1 MSFGKCSEK
10 IIYKIIEKLLTN
22 AGRGCII
29 KVEIKERATARK
41 ELKMKKFEI
50 EKINTTVGAVY
61 IIARY
66 NNDGTLAFVF
76 NREFKTEASA
86 RKHLEK
92 NYNYHA

>member
-1 MSFGKCSEK
+1 MYNK
-10 IIYKIIEKLLTN
+10 
-22 AGRGCII
+22 GRNKRKGNSP
-29 KVEIKERATARK
+29 K